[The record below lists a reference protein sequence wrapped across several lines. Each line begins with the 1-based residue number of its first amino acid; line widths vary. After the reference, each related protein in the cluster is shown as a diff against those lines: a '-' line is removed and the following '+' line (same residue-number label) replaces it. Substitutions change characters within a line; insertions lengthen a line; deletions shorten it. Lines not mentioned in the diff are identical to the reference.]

1 VYGALHAF
9 SRNANGTVVSAP
21 NVSPIRFECLP
32 GSSLPKTLR
41 ALGYAPR
48 KIGTIERLIS
58 GEGNKVA
65 PTIREIY
72 EIDLPV

>member
-41 ALGYAPR
+41 GLGYAPR
-48 KIGTIERLIS
+48 KIGTMR
-58 GEGNKVA
+58 
-65 PTIREIY
+65 
-72 EIDLPV
+72 D